1 MEIWAALGFIALGGI
16 VVGFFNGLAWR
27 KYYEGKREGREYESK
42 RKVQ

>member
-27 KYYEGKREGREYESK
+27 KYYEGKREVYGMY
-42 RKVQ
+42 RKKGA